1 MAQDY
6 WCGYWRHSPYG
17 RAVHGAIYELE
28 NGIAFLEADP
38 ETSGAR
44 RDIRRLN
51 AMLDS
56 ARWEWPTPC
65 YYGRRPIR
73 PLTARRTALAGRRP
87 NIRCRVRSDQP
98 LSRSR

>member
-56 ARWEWPTPC
+56 AQWN
-65 YYGRRPIR
+65 GRRR
-73 PLTARRTALAGRRP
+73 ATMAAGP
-87 NIRCRVRSDQP
+87 SD
-98 LSRSR
+98 R

>member
-38 ETSGAR
+38 ETPGAR
-44 RDIRRLN
+44 TDIRRLN

-56 ARWEWPTPC
+56 ARGMADAVLLWPQAHQ
-65 YYGRRPIR
+65 
-73 PLTARRTALAGRRP
+73 TADGAPNCPGSRRP
-87 NIRCRVRSDQP
+87 NLRCRIRSDQP